1 MPKIT
6 FEKERIQVLV
16 PMHANLRE
24 VAIANDIPI
33 YSGFAKV
40 ANCKGNGRCGTCRV
54 EIDGPVTLR
63 NAVEEAK
70 LKGLPNLRLA
80 CQVEIQGDLTVRTV
94 SNALDQAKKLGFDV
108 QGQSEPPGKTPS

>member
-6 FEKERIQVLV
+6 FENERVQVLV

-24 VAIANDIPI
+24 VAVANNIPI

-54 EIDGPVTLR
+54 LIQGPVKPR
-63 NAVEEAK
+63 NSVEEAK
-70 LKGLPNLRLA
+70 LKDVPYLRLA
-80 CQVEIQGDLTVRTV
+80 CQVEVQGDLTVKTQTT
-94 SNALDQAKKLGFDV
+94 AIDQAKSAGFTV
-108 QGQSEPPGKTPS
+108 QQDDTKKNP